1 MYRRNLT
8 KRLFSEELFG
18 TAQCLSVDKKTLYHG
33 NKADILRKF
42 KKVPFPEI
50 YPSSALIF
58 ELSAI
63 LRFEFKP
70 ATFDEF
76 SEKVYEYIIE
86 VEKHYDRID
95 VICDRYF

>member
-1 MYRRNLT
+1 MYRRNLA
-8 KRLFSEELFG
+8 KRLFSEELFA

-42 KKVPFPEI
+42 KNVPFPGI
-50 YPSSALIF
+50 YPSSAWIVAI
-58 ELSAI
+58 SAI
-63 LRFEFKP
+63 LRFEFKA

-86 VEKHYDRID
+86 VGKHFDRID
-95 VICDRYF
+95 AICDRYF

>member
-1 MYRRNLT
+1 MKAIKTMFSRRPSIKPNILHSALMYRRNLA

-18 TAQCLSVDKKTLYHG
+18 TAHCLSVDKKTLYHG

-50 YPSSALIF
+50 YPSSPLIV

-63 LRFEFKP
+63 LRFEF
-70 ATFDEF
+70 
-76 SEKVYEYIIE
+76 
-86 VEKHYDRID
+86 
-95 VICDRYF
+95 